1 MLLTHEALPIKLK
14 QSGRNAKSRWSRIP
28 DCQRRAQSLKATE
41 PTGSLRSVI
50 MPKILIGASILL
62 LMLSAVFGVLNN
74 GKVKGLRTEAENAT
88 KSREIAERAR
98 AAQQKNLQGRE
109 VGAATTKAK
118 PTDIEARFASA
129 ANELTKSQ
137 TEKATLQSKL
147 EARESEVAELKKR
160 VEQTG
165 PSSIPSG
172 GPSTTELQAQL
183 DETRKQLESAE
194 NEKALLSEKGRS
206 GQERLPSTEV
216 RRPQRSAATRHPG
229 LHGTVLAVNQAYN
242 FVVLNL
248 GGRQGVETSAE
259 MLVLRNGTLIGKI
272 RVSSVEPATAIGD
285 IISST
290 LTRGVQ
296 VQPGDNVIYAGRNL

>member
-14 QSGRNAKSRWSRIP
+14 QSGRNAKSRWPRIP

-41 PTGSLRSVI
+41 PTGSLCSLS
-50 MPKILIGASILL
+50 MPKILIGAFILL

-98 AAQQKNLQGRE
+98 AAQRKNLQGRE
-109 VGAATTKAK
+109 AGTATTKAK
-118 PTDIEARFASA
+118 STEIEARFASA
-129 ANELTKSQ
+129 ENELTKSQ

-165 PSSIPSG
+165 PSSIRGG
-172 GPSTTELQAQL
+172 GPSTAELQAQL

-194 NEKALLSEKGRS
+194 NEKALLSEKGR
-206 GQERLPSTEV
+206 GAQERLPSTEV
-216 RRPQRSAATRHPG
+216 RRPQRPAVTRRPG
-229 LHGTVLAVNQAYN
+229 LRGTVLAVNQAYN
-242 FVVLNL
+242 F
-248 GGRQGVETSAE
+248 
-259 MLVLRNGTLIGKI
+259 
-272 RVSSVEPATAIGD
+272 
-285 IISST
+285 
-290 LTRGVQ
+290 
-296 VQPGDNVIYAGRNL
+296 